1 MSKLVKI
8 AAFDNVFD
16 IKFNLLK
23 DMLDEAGIAYLT
35 NNENSRSVKP
45 TLSMVASSITI
56 DVLVYEEN
64 VEEALTILNS
74 IE

>member
-8 AAFDNVFD
+8 AEFDNVFD
-16 IKFNLLK
+16 IRFNLLK
-23 DMLDEAGIAYLT
+23 DMLDEAEIGYVT

-45 TLSMVASSITI
+45 TLSMVASSIAI
-56 DVLVYEEN
+56 DVLVCKEN
-64 VEEALTILNS
+64 LEEALKILNS